1 MVNLIENTT
10 DEKLL
15 EAYQSIRRR
24 EHKLI
29 HDLLPILSKIDTL
42 DEERVN
48 QVRDAM
54 FHTDH
59 PYLMVLVGPFNAGK
73 SSLVNALMGSDE
85 LLKIGAT
92 PTTDSIQILRWGEEA
107 ERMESGGEVDT
118 VFYPS
123 PLLKKVSL
131 VDTPGLESVFKSH
144 EQTTRKF
151 LHRADVVLLIMMAT
165 QAMTAN
171 NLETIQMF
179 KEYGKKVIIVV
190 NQCDLLSETEQ
201 QEIEDFVRSESKSKL
216 GVQPEIWMLSAKD
229 GFAAYQDD
237 GTRDEIAWEASGM
250 QAIVSYIDQQLGDAN
265 RLRQKL
271 QTPLQIVQNV
281 HGKALG
287 AVKQNQSA
295 LDHYQSINENID
307 QQLVAQRRGQDKS
320 IRELNTEIEAQ
331 FQEISSRSQIALSEI
346 FKLTRAIQSLFG
358 GIFQLIG
365 LTRIFGG
372 LRNTSHVEKAFKLHD
387 VFQPMDEI
395 DKIVDKIGPRLEG
408 QDMQDIDDLVKYGQA
423 EITKL
428 PEDLQD
434 KVIGS
439 IQAPVKY
446 VRDHIQNLEEQ
457 LEPIEQSARKLEV
470 QQLEDALRNTLLY
483 LAAWQLIVFTLF
495 FAFTQLSADM
505 DDTGLRFLI
514 MLVLPLSALLGFLML
529 PIRGRMIHTK
539 FANRLNTLSQQYQST
554 ISTAA
559 DKQID
564 YGIQLR
570 KDTIAPL
577 TRLIEAQTSIHKEQ
591 LESLRSSEQ
600 VIVSI
605 ESDLNSL
612 GKRKVLGVTL

>member
-1 MVNLIENTT
+1 MIENTT

-24 EHKLI
+24 EHMLI
-29 HDLLPILSKIDTL
+29 HDLLPTLSKIDTL
-42 DEERVN
+42 EEERVN

-73 SSLVNALMGSDE
+73 SSIVNALMGSDD

-107 ERMESGGEVDT
+107 ERMDSGGEVDT

-123 PLLKKVSL
+123 PLLNKVSL

-151 LHRADVVLLIMMAT
+151 LHRADVVLLVMMAT
-165 QAMTAN
+165 QAMTAS
-171 NLETIQMF
+171 NLETMQMF
-179 KEYGKKVIIVV
+179 KDYGKKVIIVV
-190 NQCDLLSETEQ
+190 NQCDLLEESER
-201 QEIEDFVRSESKSKL
+201 QEIADFIRSESKSKL
-216 GVQPEIWMLSAKD
+216 GTQPDIWMVSAKQ
-229 GFAAYQDD
+229 GIAATPV
-237 GTRDEIAWEASGM
+237 GGERDEVAWEASGM
-250 QAIVSYIDQQLGDAN
+250 HQIEAYVNQQLGDAN

-281 HGKALG
+281 HGRALE

-295 LDHYQSINENID
+295 LDHYQSISENID
-307 QQLVAQRRGQDKS
+307 QQLAAQRRGQDKS
-320 IRELNTEIEAQ
+320 VRELNTEIEAQ
-331 FQEISSRSQIALSEI
+331 FQEISKRSQTALSEI
-346 FKLTRAIQSLFG
+346 FRLTRAIQSFIG

-365 LTRIFGG
+365 LTRILGNF
-372 LRNTSHVEKAFKLHD
+372 RNTSHVEKAFKLHD
-387 VFQPMDEI
+387 VFQPMDEVE
-395 DKIVDKIGPRLEG
+395 KIVNKLGPRLEG

-428 PEDLQD
+428 PKDLQD
-434 KVIGS
+434 KVIGN
-439 IQAPVKY
+439 IQAPIKY
-446 VRDHIQNLEEQ
+446 VRDHIQGLDAQ

-483 LAAWQLIVFTLF
+483 LASWQLIVIVLII
-495 FAFTQLSADM
+495 AYSQLSSSIAD
-505 DDTGLRFLI
+505 DSLRLLI
-514 MLVLPLSALLGFLML
+514 IIVLPLLAVMGFLML
-529 PIRGRMIHTK
+529 PLRGRMIHAQ
-539 FANRLNTLSQQYQST
+539 FANRLNTLSQQYQNT

-559 DKQID
+559 DKQIE

-570 KDTIAPL
+570 KDTISPL
-577 TRLIEAQTSIHKEQ
+577 TRLIEAQTSIHNDQ
-591 LESLRSSEQ
+591 LEQLRSSEQ

-612 GKRKVLGVTL
+612 GKRKLLGVTI

>member
-1 MVNLIENTT
+1 LIENTS

-73 SSLVNALMGSDE
+73 SSLVNALMGSDD

-179 KEYGKKVIIVV
+179 KDYGKKVIIVV
-190 NQCDLLSETEQ
+190 NQCDLLSETER

-216 GVQPEIWMLSAKD
+216 GVQSDIWMLSAKQ
-229 GFAAYQDD
+229 GLTAYQNDGIRDD
-237 GTRDEIAWEASGM
+237 EVWEASGM
-250 QAIVSYIDQQLGDAN
+250 QAVESYINQQLGDAN

-271 QTPLQIVQNV
+271 QTPLQIVQNI
-281 HGKALG
+281 HSKAID
-287 AVKQNQSA
+287 AVKQNQST
-295 LDHYQSINENID
+295 LDNYQSINENID
-307 QQLVAQRRGQDKS
+307 QQLIAQRRGQDKS
-320 IRELNTEIEAQ
+320 IRELNAEIETQ
-331 FQEISSRSQIALSEI
+331 FQDISKRSQVALLDI
-346 FKLTRAIQSLFG
+346 FKLSRALQSLIG

-372 LRNTSHVEKAFKLHD
+372 LRNTSHVEKAFKLND
-387 VFQPMDEI
+387 VFTPMEEI
-395 DKIVDKIGPRLEG
+395 DKTVDKIGPRLEG

-428 PEDLQD
+428 PADLQD
-434 KVIGS
+434 KVIGN

-446 VRDHIQNLEEQ
+446 VREHIQKLDEK
-457 LEPIEQSARKLEV
+457 LDPIEQSARKLEV
-470 QQLEDALRNTLLY
+470 QQLEDALRNSLLY
-483 LAAWQLIVFTLF
+483 LAAWQLIVLTLI
-495 FAFTQLSADM
+495 FAFSQLSTGM
-505 DDTGLRFLI
+505 EDTGLRFLI
-514 MLVLPLSALLGFLML
+514 LLVLPLSSVLGFLML
-529 PIRGRMIHTK
+529 PIRGRMIHAQ
-539 FANRLNTLSQQYQST
+539 FANRLNTLSQQYQNT

-591 LESLRSSEQ
+591 LENLRSSEQ
-600 VIVSI
+600 VIISI

-612 GKRKVLGVTL
+612 GKRKLLGVTL